1 MKILKFGWFARRY
14 CFLAVITSVFLGASV
29 GQAADP
35 LAFLNGATVIES
47 THFMGE
53 GDHTVMGKVDLVK
66 KNDVHY
72 LVLGDDFSFDGAPDP
87 RLGFSREDIF
97 LPMSLFSGLNR
108 DQGMQIY
115 RLPASLDP
123 KNYDEITIWC
133 EKFRVPLAEAKF
145 ELRDQPFKP

>member
-1 MKILKFGWFARRY
+1 MKILKFRWVAMID
-14 CFLAVITSVFLGASV
+14 CASAVIASV
-29 GQAADP
+29 LLGLSGARAADP

-47 THFMGE
+47 AHFTGE
-53 GDHTVMGKVDLVK
+53 GNHTVTGKVDLVQ
-66 KNDVHY
+66 KNAIHY
-72 LVLGDDFSFDGAPDP
+72 LVLGKDFAFEGAPDP

-108 DQGMQIY
+108 DHEMQIY

-133 EKFRVPLAEAKF
+133 DKLRLPLAEAKF
-145 ELRDQPFKP
+145 ERRDRSFTP